1 MGTQEKQGS
10 GQSEEPSMAEH
21 KYKHGSITAWTKNPK
36 YAIEILNGVT
46 GLNFT
51 EEGFKHIELVP
62 DPEEPNIVSFRTE
75 GALAIFIEHRGPW
88 YPNVAL
94 VIAKF
99 MHTALNAY
107 FGARTDEDFIAKTY
121 KPEPMKMPLFV
132 PVFFYA
138 GEERLSEDQ
147 MDVTF
152 GAHYADVPEE
162 VTKNSAMKTSHFD
175 FRVNMIDLLAPPG
188 QEFLQYLTARIN
200 AIQASA

>member
-21 KYKHGSITAWTKNPK
+21 KYKHGSITEWTKNPK

-51 EEGFKHIELVP
+51 DEGFKHIELVP

-88 YPNVAL
+88 YPNIAL
-94 VIAKF
+94 EIMKF
-99 MHTALNAY
+99 MPTTLIAY
-107 FGARTDEDFIAKTY
+107 FGMSTDEEFIARTY
-121 KPEPMKMPLFV
+121 LPEPMNMPRVV

-138 GEERLSEDQ
+138 GEERLSEEQ
-147 MDVTF
+147 MDVTL
-152 GAHYADVPEE
+152 GAHYADASE
-162 VTKNSAMKTSHFD
+162 NSGNNSKSFD
-175 FRVNMIDLLAPPG
+175 FRVKMIDLLAPSG
-188 QEFLQYLTARIN
+188 QKFLEDLTARID
-200 AIQASA
+200 AD